1 MSVVYVNNITVDSG
15 EDFSQDFTLYESG
28 GKLVDLTNYG
38 AKGQLRKHADSN
50 TAITFQIEF
59 VDRVKGK
66 IALKIPRWTTSLL
79 KSGRYVYDVMVT
91 KPNGN
96 KEMVLEGTALVRPG
110 VSKSPEFSSPGS
122 DDRTCIAVISSSGV
136 GIGTTG
142 EVLNKWEQFRT
153 TFPNRTFYLLQPTS
167 DGFGNFVTETDWDAL
182 KVPDNFL
189 AETTVNISPLI

>member
-38 AKGQLRKHADSN
+38 AKGQLRKHADSR

-59 VDRVKGK
+59 VDRVNGK
-66 IALKIPRWTTSLL
+66 IALNIPRWTTSLL

-91 KPNGN
+91 KPNGT

-110 VSKSPEFSSPGS
+110 VSKSSEYSTPGS
-122 DDRTCIAVISSSGV
+122 DDRTCIAVIDDSLQ
-136 GIGTTG
+136 TTPDM
-142 EVLNKWEQFRT
+142 LTKWEQFRT
-153 TFPNRTFYLLQPTS
+153 TYPNRTFYLLQPTS
-167 DGFGNFVTETDWDAL
+167 DGFGNFVTDTNWNAL
-182 KVPDNFL
+182 KTPDNFL
-189 AETTVNISPLI
+189 AETTINISPLI